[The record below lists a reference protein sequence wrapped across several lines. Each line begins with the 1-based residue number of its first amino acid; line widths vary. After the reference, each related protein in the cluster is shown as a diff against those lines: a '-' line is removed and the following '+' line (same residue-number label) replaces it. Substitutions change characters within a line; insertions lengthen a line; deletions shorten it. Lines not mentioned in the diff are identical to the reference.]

1 MEWCQWYVALDD
13 VNDFGEDG
21 VDGKDSVDGVDGEVG
36 VHEEDGVDGVD
47 GGDGVDGHRPPLFD
61 VVENAHNEYGGRHKE
76 KKENHQDL
84 VSII

>member
-21 VDGKDSVDGVDGEVG
+21 VDDKDSVDGE
-36 VHEEDGVDGVD
+36 
-47 GGDGVDGHRPPLFD
+47 DGVDGHRPPLFD

>member
-21 VDGKDSVDGVDGEVG
+21 VDDKDSVDGGDGEVG
-36 VHEEDGVDGVD
+36 VDGE
-47 GGDGVDGHRPPLFD
+47 DGVDGHRPPLFD

>member
-13 VNDFGEDG
+13 VNDFGED
-21 VDGKDSVDGVDGEVG
+21 SVDGGDGEVG

-47 GGDGVDGHRPPLFD
+47 GGDGHRPPLFD

>member
-1 MEWCQWYVALDD
+1 MDD
-13 VNDFGEDG
+13 VNDFGEDGVDDKDSVDGEDG
-21 VDGKDSVDGVDGEVG
+21 VDGKDSVDGVDGGDGEVG
-36 VHEEDGVDGVD
+36 VDGE
-47 GGDGVDGHRPPLFD
+47 DGVDGHRPPLFD

>member
-21 VDGKDSVDGVDGEVG
+21 VDDKDSVDCGDGEVG
-36 VHEEDGVDGVD
+36 VDGE
-47 GGDGVDGHRPPLFD
+47 DGVDGHRPPLFD

>member
-1 MEWCQWYVALDD
+1 MYKIIVTAQLIRITKITDD
-13 VNDFGEDG
+13 DG
-21 VDGKDSVDGVDGEVG
+21 VGDDGVDGE
-36 VHEEDGVDGVD
+36 
-47 GGDGVDGHRPPLFD
+47 DGVDGHRPPLFD

>member
-1 MEWCQWYVALDD
+1 MDA

-21 VDGKDSVDGVDGEVG
+21 VDGKDSVDGVDGVDGEVG